1 MKKIKLLIVLLFVF
15 LIGSPFVYAEGTTKY
30 YIEANIQSNGD
41 MQVKELKELD
51 GQYNGF
57 STNLRFKNPNLRTFM
72 GVKEDFEGSTI
83 YNGTDI
89 TDLKVYDV
97 IKSTNNFKP
106 LSLEDINSVI
116 NQEPEKE
123 APKQEKDNVQVS
135 DIPNENINID
145 SAPLTI
151 DEINN
156 VLELSQGNVEA
167 KPKRGM

>member
-1 MKKIKLLIVLLFVF
+1 MTNFELIEKIA
-15 LIGSPFVYAEGTTKY
+15 S
-30 YIEANIQSNGD
+30 
-41 MQVKELKELD
+41 LKELSQED
-51 GQYNGF
+51 KSFLFKLVANDIKRGN
-57 STNLRFKNPNLRTFM
+57 TNTTENIVTNEENKSQ
-72 GVKEDFEGSTI
+72 EE
-83 YNGTDI
+83 
-89 TDLKVYDV
+89 

-106 LSLEDINSVI
+106 LSLEDIDSVI

>member
-1 MKKIKLLIVLLFVF
+1 MTNFELIEKIA
-15 LIGSPFVYAEGTTKY
+15 S
-30 YIEANIQSNGD
+30 
-41 MQVKELKELD
+41 LKELSQED
-51 GQYNGF
+51 KSFLFKLVANDIKRGN
-57 STNLRFKNPNLRTFM
+57 TNTTENIVTNEENKSQ
-72 GVKEDFEGSTI
+72 EE
-83 YNGTDI
+83 
-89 TDLKVYDV
+89 

>member
-1 MKKIKLLIVLLFVF
+1 MTNFELIEKIA
-15 LIGSPFVYAEGTTKY
+15 S
-30 YIEANIQSNGD
+30 
-41 MQVKELKELD
+41 LKELSQED
-51 GQYNGF
+51 KSFLFKLVANDIKRGN
-57 STNLRFKNPNLRTFM
+57 TNT
-72 GVKEDFEGSTI
+72 KENIVTNEENKSQEE
-83 YNGTDI
+83 
-89 TDLKVYDV
+89 

>member
-1 MKKIKLLIVLLFVF
+1 MTNFELIEKIA
-15 LIGSPFVYAEGTTKY
+15 S
-30 YIEANIQSNGD
+30 
-41 MQVKELKELD
+41 LKELSQED
-51 GQYNGF
+51 KSFLFKLVANDIKRGN
-57 STNLRFKNPNLRTFM
+57 TNTTENIVTNEENKSQ
-72 GVKEDFEGSTI
+72 EE
-83 YNGTDI
+83 
-89 TDLKVYDV
+89 

-116 NQEPEKE
+116 NQEK
-123 APKQEKDNVQVS
+123 EKDNVQVS

>member
-1 MKKIKLLIVLLFVF
+1 MKKMKLLIVLLFVF

-57 STNLRFKNPNLRTFM
+57 STNLRYKNPNLRTFM

-97 IKSTNNFKP
+97 VKSTNNFEIINKP
-106 LSLEDINSVI
+106 NREFTEVSFATKGDYGVYTS
-116 NQEPEKE
+116 EKV
-123 APKQEKDNVQVS
+123 NGGVNLL
-135 DIPNENINID
+135 IY
-145 SAPLTI
+145 L
-151 DEINN
+151 
-156 VLELSQGNVEA
+156 L
-167 KPKRGM
+167 

>member
-1 MKKIKLLIVLLFVF
+1 MTNFELIEKIA
-15 LIGSPFVYAEGTTKY
+15 S
-30 YIEANIQSNGD
+30 
-41 MQVKELKELD
+41 LKELSQED
-51 GQYNGF
+51 KSFLFKLVANDIKRGN
-57 STNLRFKNPNLRTFM
+57 TNT
-72 GVKEDFEGSTI
+72 KENIVTNEENKSQEE
-83 YNGTDI
+83 
-89 TDLKVYDV
+89 

-123 APKQEKDNVQVS
+123 VSKQEKDNVQVS

-156 VLELSQGNVEA
+156 VLELSQGNVET

>member
-1 MKKIKLLIVLLFVF
+1 MTNFELIEKIA
-15 LIGSPFVYAEGTTKY
+15 S
-30 YIEANIQSNGD
+30 
-41 MQVKELKELD
+41 LKELSQED
-51 GQYNGF
+51 KSFLFKLVANDIKRGN
-57 STNLRFKNPNLRTFM
+57 TNT
-72 GVKEDFEGSTI
+72 KENIVTNAEDESQEE
-83 YNGTDI
+83 
-89 TDLKVYDV
+89 

-116 NQEPEKE
+116 NQEK
-123 APKQEKDNVQVS
+123 EKDNVQVS

>member
-1 MKKIKLLIVLLFVF
+1 MTNFELIEKIA
-15 LIGSPFVYAEGTTKY
+15 S
-30 YIEANIQSNGD
+30 
-41 MQVKELKELD
+41 LKELSQED
-51 GQYNGF
+51 KSFLFKLVANDIKRGN
-57 STNLRFKNPNLRTFM
+57 TNTKENIVPNEEN
-72 GVKEDFEGSTI
+72 KSQEE
-83 YNGTDI
+83 
-89 TDLKVYDV
+89 

-106 LSLEDINSVI
+106 LSLEDIDSVI

>member
-1 MKKIKLLIVLLFVF
+1 MTNFELIEKIA
-15 LIGSPFVYAEGTTKY
+15 S
-30 YIEANIQSNGD
+30 
-41 MQVKELKELD
+41 LKELSQED
-51 GQYNGF
+51 KSFLFKLVANDIKRGN
-57 STNLRFKNPNLRTFM
+57 TNTTENIVTNEENKSQ
-72 GVKEDFEGSTI
+72 EE
-83 YNGTDI
+83 
-89 TDLKVYDV
+89 

-106 LSLEDINSVI
+106 LSLEDIDSVI
-116 NQEPEKE
+116 NQETEKE
-123 APKQEKDNVQVS
+123 VSKQEKDNVQVS

>member
-1 MKKIKLLIVLLFVF
+1 MTNFELIEKIA
-15 LIGSPFVYAEGTTKY
+15 S
-30 YIEANIQSNGD
+30 
-41 MQVKELKELD
+41 LKELSQED
-51 GQYNGF
+51 KSFLFKLVANDIKRGN
-57 STNLRFKNPNLRTFM
+57 TNTKENIVPNEEN
-72 GVKEDFEGSTI
+72 KSQEE
-83 YNGTDI
+83 
-89 TDLKVYDV
+89 

>member
-1 MKKIKLLIVLLFVF
+1 MTNFELIEKIA
-15 LIGSPFVYAEGTTKY
+15 S
-30 YIEANIQSNGD
+30 
-41 MQVKELKELD
+41 LKELSQED
-51 GQYNGF
+51 KSFLFKLVANDIKRGN
-57 STNLRFKNPNLRTFM
+57 TNT
-72 GVKEDFEGSTI
+72 KENVVTNAEDESQEE
-83 YNGTDI
+83 
-89 TDLKVYDV
+89 

-116 NQEPEKE
+116 NQEK
-123 APKQEKDNVQVS
+123 EKDNVQVS

>member
-1 MKKIKLLIVLLFVF
+1 MTNIELIEKIA
-15 LIGSPFVYAEGTTKY
+15 S
-30 YIEANIQSNGD
+30 
-41 MQVKELKELD
+41 LKELSQED
-51 GQYNGF
+51 KSFLFKLVANDIKRGN
-57 STNLRFKNPNLRTFM
+57 TNTTENIVTNEENKSQ
-72 GVKEDFEGSTI
+72 EE
-83 YNGTDI
+83 
-89 TDLKVYDV
+89 

>member
-1 MKKIKLLIVLLFVF
+1 MTNFELIEKIA
-15 LIGSPFVYAEGTTKY
+15 S
-30 YIEANIQSNGD
+30 
-41 MQVKELKELD
+41 LKELSQED
-51 GQYNGF
+51 KSFLFKLVANDIKRGN
-57 STNLRFKNPNLRTFM
+57 TNT
-72 GVKEDFEGSTI
+72 KENVVTNAEDESQEE
-83 YNGTDI
+83 
-89 TDLKVYDV
+89 

-116 NQEPEKE
+116 NQEK
-123 APKQEKDNVQVS
+123 EKDNVQVS
-135 DIPNENINID
+135 NIPNENINID